1 MKRLLVALTFLLAG
15 SAAPASAD
23 TYPRQ
28 PNVDVSHY
36 RFVLTLADDTDE
48 IRGEATVDV
57 RLLTAGMK
65 DIDLDLVAPSADSNG
80 RGMTVSAVMSSDTPC
95 PYLHRNDRL
104 RVSLPSPSTA
114 GQLVRIT
121 VAYHGIPATGL
132 IIGPNKHGDRTF
144 FSDNWP
150 NKAHQWLPVID
161 HISDKATCEFSVDA
175 PAHYQVISNG
185 LKIEETDL
193 PDGRRR
199 TVWRQ
204 SVPISPWL
212 YALGVAPFA
221 VQRVGEYA
229 HVPIETWVYAQDR
242 DAGFYDFAVP
252 ARDVMAFFST
262 WIGPFAYE
270 KLANVQA
277 NSVHGGM
284 ESASNI
290 FYGPDS
296 VTGTRTKRWRN
307 VIIHEIAHQW
317 FGNAVTE
324 RDWDDVW
331 LSEGFATYFT
341 LLYIE
346 HAYGR
351 DEFVEGLLSSRKSV
365 LEFNASNP
373 NYRVVHDNLSNMKNV
388 TTPQT
393 YQKGAWTLHM
403 LRRLMGD
410 DRFWDGIR
418 GYYRRYRDAV
428 ASTADFRHAMEE
440 AAGTDLGW
448 FFDEWLYRGGVPHIE
463 GGWHYDSAAK
473 RIEIELSQRQP
484 GPAFRMPIDIAIVTA
499 GKETR
504 IEHVQVGERT
514 GAFSIPC
521 DQPPASIAIDPD
533 VWALMDVAFTKR

>member
-1 MKRLLVALTFLLAG
+1 MKRLLVVLACLLAG
-15 SAAPASAD
+15 SPAAASAD

-36 RFVLTLADDTDE
+36 RFALTLGDDTDD

-57 RLLTAGMK
+57 RLVTAGIR
-65 DIDLDLVAPSADSNG
+65 DVDLDLVQPSAGRSG
-80 RGMTVSAVMSSDTPC
+80 RGMTVSAVTASGTPC

-104 RVSLPSPSTA
+104 RISLPSPSAA

-121 VAYHGIPATGL
+121 VVYHGIPATGL

-150 NKAHQWLPVID
+150 DKAHQWLPVID

-193 PDGRRR
+193 PGGRRR

-204 SVPISPWL
+204 SVPISTWL

-290 FYGPDS
+290 FYGADS

-341 LLYIE
+341 LLYVE

-351 DEFVEGLLSSRKSV
+351 DEFVEGLRSSRKTV
-365 LEFNASNP
+365 LDFDAGHP
-373 NYRVVHDNLSNMKNV
+373 DYRVVHDNLSDMKDV

-403 LRRLMGD
+403 LRGLMGD
-410 DRFWDGIR
+410 DRFWAGIR

-440 AAGTDLGW
+440 AAGSDLGW
-448 FFDEWLYRGGVPHIE
+448 FFDQWLYRGGLPRIE
-463 GGWHYDSAAK
+463 GGWHYDAAAR
-473 RIEIELSQRQP
+473 RIEIELNQRQP
-484 GPAFRMPIDIAIVTA
+484 GPAFRMPIDIAIMTTGVEPRT
-499 GKETR
+499 ER
-504 IEHVQVGERT
+504 VQITGRT
-514 GAFSIPC
+514 GAFSIPS
-521 DQPPASIAIDPD
+521 DQPPASVVIDPD
-533 VWALMDVAFTKR
+533 VWTLMDVAFTKR